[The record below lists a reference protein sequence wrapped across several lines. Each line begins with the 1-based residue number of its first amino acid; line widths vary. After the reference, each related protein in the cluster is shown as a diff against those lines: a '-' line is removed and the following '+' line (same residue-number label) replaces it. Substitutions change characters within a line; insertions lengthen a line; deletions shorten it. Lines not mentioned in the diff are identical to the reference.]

1 MSVVEI
7 RECKLD
13 DLPEV
18 ILLMNE
24 LKEVASGGDQ
34 IEPENVRTIFLEME
48 KFPEIYLNL
57 VAEVSGKVVGFIS
70 IIFYRTVFHKGGTAL
85 INELIITNSERG
97 KGIGHS
103 LIQRAKEE
111 ALARRLD
118 EIEVGTE
125 KTNLAAQRFYRK
137 NGFDEEYVL
146 MGMEFEPLT

>member
-125 KTNLAAQRFYRK
+125 KTNLATQRFYRK